1 MHARCRNLPYN
12 RTMKGNKTKARSS
25 PMEKTSESRHQRLFE
40 ENVRKIKKRST
51 NLKRRVR
58 ELFLRTGK
66 VSAPH
71 ASVTRDGSL

>member
-40 ENVRKIKKRST
+40 ENRKGKQD
-51 NLKRRVR
+51 
-58 ELFLRTGK
+58 LRTK
-66 VSAPH
+66 KMS
-71 ASVTRDGSL
+71 